1 MSADS
6 GKSALNYS
14 EAEETPSSEGSKFP
28 ANWKEAIPC
37 LISSRISIIQAEAK
51 EAAGSAIGKV
61 VLLTI
66 AAACVV
72 LAWLLIVAGIIGVIV
87 VTSSWQWYQA
97 AFAVA
102 GGHLLVAAIAF
113 LLSRSKSADS
123 FPLTRAE
130 FEKDREWLNQLKK
143 Q

>member
-1 MSADS
+1 
-6 GKSALNYS
+6 
-14 EAEETPSSEGSKFP
+14 
-28 ANWKEAIPC
+28 
-37 LISSRISIIQAEAK
+37 
-51 EAAGSAIGKV
+51 
-61 VLLTI
+61 
-66 AAACVV
+66 
-72 LAWLLIVAGIIGVIV
+72 LLIVAGIIGVIV